1 MTAQFRNIR
10 ISISVWFAAVIM
22 LLCIFAPEGSAL
34 TGLLCSLAHETGHLI
49 FIKVFGAKVKS
60 LSLGVYG
67 MRIECSG
74 NLKVSHSKEAV
85 ISFAGPAV
93 NILLSLAALIIHY
106 TRLFYIN
113 ALLAVSFVC
122 ASAVHAAET
131 PASGPA
137 PKSAL
142 VLATDYAA
150 ADGVTDV
157 ADALQR
163 CIDENPHRTI
173 YFPDGEYLLSH
184 PIATPADPAR
194 AVTLRLADFAF
205 LKAAPGWAHTNA
217 MVRLGARAPA
227 NNNRAPGSV

>member
-10 ISISVWFAAVIM
+10 ISISVWFAVVIM

-93 NILLSLAALIIHY
+93 NLLLSLLALTVHN

-113 ALLAVSFVC
+113 VLLAVFNLLPAGKTDGWNILYNVLIQFIDEKKT
-122 ASAVHAAET
+122 ET
-131 PASGPA
+131 VLKIIGTVFLTVIYFFGILIYFSSGYNFT
-137 PKSAL
+137 L
-142 VLATDYAA
+142 LAA
-150 ADGVTDV
+150 AVYITV
-157 ADALQR
+157 
-163 CIDENPHRTI
+163 I
-173 YFPDGEYLLSH
+173 F
-184 PIATPADPAR
+184 
-194 AVTLRLADFAF
+194 VLR
-205 LKAAPGWAHTNA
+205 
-217 MVRLGARAPA
+217 
-227 NNNRAPGSV
+227 

>member
-93 NILLSLAALIIHY
+93 NILLSLLALTVHN

-113 ALLAVSFVC
+113 VLLAVFNLLPAGKTDGWNILYNVLIQFIDEKKT
-122 ASAVHAAET
+122 ET
-131 PASGPA
+131 VLKIIVTVFLTVIYFFGILIYFSSGYNFT
-137 PKSAL
+137 L
-142 VLATDYAA
+142 LAA
-150 ADGVTDV
+150 AVYITV
-157 ADALQR
+157 
-163 CIDENPHRTI
+163 I
-173 YFPDGEYLLSH
+173 F
-184 PIATPADPAR
+184 
-194 AVTLRLADFAF
+194 VLR
-205 LKAAPGWAHTNA
+205 
-217 MVRLGARAPA
+217 
-227 NNNRAPGSV
+227 

>member
-93 NILLSLAALIIHY
+93 NILLSLLALTVHN

-113 ALLAVSFVC
+113 VLLAVFNLL
-122 ASAVHAAET
+122 
-131 PASGPA
+131 PAG
-137 PKSAL
+137 KTDGWNIL
-142 VLATDYAA
+142 YNVLI
-150 ADGVTDV
+150 
-157 ADALQR
+157 QF
-163 CIDENPHRTI
+163 IDEKKTETSI
-173 YFPDGEYLLSH
+173 Y
-184 PIATPADPAR
+184 
-194 AVTLRLADFAF
+194 
-205 LKAAPGWAHTNA
+205 
-217 MVRLGARAPA
+217 
-227 NNNRAPGSV
+227 